1 MRFFVTHESHYR
13 YDVPVELG
21 PHVLRLTPR
30 PAGVILRS
38 RALTVRPRPVET
50 AEVLDARGNAV
61 TRVTFAGSSQE
72 LFVASVFEVD
82 TLDAR
87 SVDLPVPADLSPYLA
102 NPEDDPAVRA
112 FAADVAARSSGP
124 RDFLRALTGAVFT
137 MMDRQIRHEGAARSA
152 AETLALR
159 AGACR
164 DLTVLFL
171 AACRSRRLPA
181 RFVSGY
187 QAQAQTPDGQRHL
200 HAWAEALVPGAGWS
214 AWDPMHGVEV
224 TTGHVALCAAPTQI
238 ETMPIEGG
246 YTFIGATLNSTLD
259 FSVRIATS

>member
-1 MRFFVTHESHYR
+1 MRFFVTHGSLYR
-13 YDVPVELG
+13 YDGPVNLA

-30 PAGVILRS
+30 PAGVYTRS
-38 RALTVRPRPVET
+38 LTLAVRPTPVET
-50 AEVLDARGNAV
+50 SELLDAYGNAV
-61 TRVTFAGSSQE
+61 TRVAFGASSGE
-72 LFVASVFEVD
+72 LFVQRVFEVD
-82 TLDAR
+82 TIDAR
-87 SVDLPVPADLSPYLA
+87 SVGLPVPYDLSPYLA
-102 NPEDDPAVRA
+102 NPEDDPSVRA
-112 FAADVAARSSGP
+112 FAAEIAARTNGP
-124 RDFLRALTGAVFT
+124 RDFLRALTDAVYT

-152 AETLALR
+152 ADTLALR
-159 AGACR
+159 TGACR

-171 AACRSRRLPA
+171 AVCRSRGIPA

-187 QAQAQTPDGQRHL
+187 QAEAQTPDGQRYL

-214 AWDPMHGVEV
+214 AWDPTHGLEV

-246 YTFIGATLNSTLD
+246 FTFFGPSRTSTLD